1 VAKNEQ
7 QRLKNLQRAAAN
19 AATQTKSAATNNSE
33 REARKKM
40 IERELKVTKMS
51 TASMGKFDKKLE
63 GEKKEKNVKRKVRP
77 RFRSTFAFI
86 HADHSYSL

>member
-1 VAKNEQ
+1 MAKNEQ

-19 AATQTKSAATNNSE
+19 AATQTKSAATNNTE

-63 GEKKEKNVKRKVRP
+63 GEKKEKNIKRKVRP
-77 RFRSTFAFI
+77 EIRSVFAF
-86 HADHSYSL
+86 YSR